1 MIGFRVVL
9 LIGCLVMANF
19 AQMRPMHTPWA
30 KSQKVEI
37 KGTIERVQA
46 APGQGMPF
54 LELKGEKGTQ
64 RVLLGSMRY
73 LMEQNFNPKAG
84 SIAIVK
90 GFLVDDLFIAQSV
103 SLPAEKITVQLRDKD
118 GVPLWRMGRH
128 GWRGGGR

>member
-1 MIGFRVVL
+1 MIGFRLVL
-9 LIGCLVMANF
+9 LLSWLAMASF
-19 AQMRPMHTPWA
+19 AQTGPMRPPLAMN
-30 KSQKVEI
+30 QKVEI

-54 LELKGEKGTQ
+54 LELKTGKGTQ

-73 LMEQNFNPKAG
+73 LMERNFNPKAG

-90 GFLVDDLFIAQSV
+90 GFLAGDSIVAQSV
-103 SLPAEKITVQLRDKD
+103 SLPAEKVTIQLRDED

-128 GWRGGGR
+128 GWRGGER